1 MAKRSK
7 PSVLKRERERKRA
20 EKAAMKRD
28 QRTRRDDRPGEGEDA
43 AVASRSELESYGAL
57 VGPGA
62 ADDAPRRTR

>member
-20 EKAAMKRD
+20 EKAALKRD
-28 QRTRRDDRPGEGEDA
+28 QRTRRDRPADGEPVS
-43 AVASRSELESYGAL
+43 VASRSELESYGAL

-62 ADDAPRRTR
+62 ADDVPRRPR

>member
-20 EKAAMKRD
+20 EKAALKRD
-28 QRTRRDDRPGEGEDA
+28 QRTRRDRPADGEPVS
-43 AVASRSELESYGAL
+43 VASRSELESYGAL

-62 ADDAPRRTR
+62 ADDAPRRPR

>member
-20 EKAAMKRD
+20 AKAALKRD
-28 QRTRRDDRPGEGEDA
+28 QRIRRDRPAHGEA
-43 AVASRSELESYGAL
+43 VAVASRSELESYGAL

-62 ADDAPRRTR
+62 ADDEPR